1 MHARIVLAA
10 VALAAL
16 SVGALAE
23 TAAGNNVTVSQ
34 AWARATPAGAKVGAA
49 YMTIMAAPGA
59 ADALTAV
66 STDKAGRSELHNHIM
81 KGDVME
87 MRRVERIDV
96 PAGGKAELKPS
107 GYHLMLMELK
117 EPLKA
122 GETIKMKLKF
132 EKAGAMEVA
141 VPVIG
146 IGAAP
151 PAGKPAAGGGQ
162 HQH

>member
-1 MHARIVLAA
+1 MHVRT
-10 VALAAL
+10 ALAAAVL
-16 SVGALAE
+16 ALCAPAAMAE
-23 TAAGNNVTVSQ
+23 TAGAKSVTIIQ
-34 AWARATPAGAKVGAA
+34 PWARATPAGAKVGAA
-49 YMTIMAAPGA
+49 YMTIAAAPGA

-96 PAGGKAELKPS
+96 PAGGKAELRPS

-122 GETIKMKLKF
+122 GETIKLKLTF
-132 EKAGAMEVA
+132 QKAGAVEVQ
-141 VPVIG
+141 VPVLA

-151 PAGKPAAGGGQ
+151 PAGMAAGGG
-162 HQH
+162 HHHH